1 MAGAPVKQI
10 QDLSISDDFIIALA
24 GAGTALSIYAGGTGA
39 VKLTKNLLDRLG
51 ISELLGKASPTTLE
65 RLIGMEPGEALALG
79 SAMAASAAVM
89 WEMKHPYLGKA
100 VEKYKQYLMDREAI
114 EAQKRE
120 DAMALIELM
129 IKAGA
134 TGGEIMNQFN
144 ETMLSGSAD
153 VAKEIFVLGSILPD
167 EIG

>member
-1 MAGAPVKQI
+1 MKQI

-89 WEMKHPYLGKA
+89 WEMKHPYIGEA
-100 VEKYKQYLMDREAI
+100 VARYKQYLMDKEAV
-114 EAQKRE
+114 EAQKRQ
-120 DAMALIELM
+120 DALAMVELM

-134 TGGEIMNQFN
+134 TGGEIINELT

-153 VAKEIFVLGSILPD
+153 VAKEILVVGSILPD
-167 EIG
+167 EI